1 MSNLNGLNLLKG
13 GTAVAAELE
22 KVECDPRIKREIYEL
37 ASNQQMLGKK
47 INECIDCIVQLSD
60 VLNVLLGI
68 TEKIEN
74 KMYKKEN
81 NPPEDGI
88 SEV

>member
-1 MSNLNGLNLLKG
+1 MNLNGLNLLKG

-22 KVECDPRIKREIYEL
+22 KVDCDPHIKREIYEL
-37 ASNQQMLGKK
+37 ANNQQMIGKK
-47 INECIDCIVQLSD
+47 INDCIDCIVNLSE

-74 KMYKKEN
+74 KMYRKEN
-81 NPPEDGI
+81 NPPEDNI
-88 SEV
+88 TEV

>member
-1 MSNLNGLNLLKG
+1 MNLNGLNMLKG

-37 ASNQQMLGKK
+37 ANNQQLLGKK
-47 INECIDCIVQLSD
+47 INECIDCIVMFSD
-60 VLNVLLGI
+60 VMNTLLGI

-74 KMYKKEN
+74 KMYKKEHQYK
-81 NPPEDGI
+81 EDSI
-88 SEV
+88 SEI

>member
-1 MSNLNGLNLLKG
+1 MNLNGLNLLKG

-22 KVECDPRIKREIYEL
+22 KVDCDPRIKREIYEL
-37 ASNQQMLGKK
+37 ANNQQMIGKK
-47 INECIDCIVQLSD
+47 INDCIDCIVNLSE

-74 KMYKKEN
+74 KMYRKEN
-81 NPPEDGI
+81 NPPEDNI
-88 SEV
+88 TEV